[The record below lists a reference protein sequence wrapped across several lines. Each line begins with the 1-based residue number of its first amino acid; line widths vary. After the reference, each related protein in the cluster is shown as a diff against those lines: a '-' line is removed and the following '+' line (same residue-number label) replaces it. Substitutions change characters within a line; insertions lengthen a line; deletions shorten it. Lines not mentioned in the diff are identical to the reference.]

1 MAAARMAGGA
11 GSFLLRSV
19 SRGWGAAGAPGGLAA
34 AAAAAGAGAG
44 AGAGRRRTFL
54 STSGGGGGAPASS
67 FSQPFPDPTAV
78 APRPTPG
85 HFGFAIVP
93 EKSAYVIERFG
104 RFLTV
109 LSPGLHLLIPVVDRI
124 AYVHSL
130 KEETIPIHRQAAITK
145 DNVSLTMDGVLYI
158 RVHDPVKASY
168 GVELPLFAVAQLA
181 QTAMRSELG
190 KITLDKTFE
199 ERDALNHN
207 ITRTINEAT
216 ESWGLKCLRYEIRDI
231 IVPTGVK
238 AAMELQAE
246 AERRKRASILES
258 EGERLSEVNVAE
270 GKKRMQVLS
279 AEGEAQSIL
288 LRAEATATA
297 ISKIADRI
305 DSHRGADGSSGGD
318 AIRMILAEQYV
329 DAFGKLA
336 KETNTIIMNNNH
348 GVNDVAAMVTT
359 AMGVWDGRGGGGGA
373 ARIAAPAPAPVKAP
387 E

>member
-1 MAAARMAGGA
+1 MMMPPPAPPPPPMS
-11 GSFLLRSV
+11 SFASAPVASSSTFGLDDV
-19 SRGWGAAGAPGGLAA
+19 SSP
-34 AAAAAGAGAG
+34 
-44 AGAGRRRTFL
+44 RRT
-54 STSGGGGGAPASS
+54 P
-67 FSQPFPDPTAV
+67 V
-78 APRPTPG
+78 

-109 LSPGLHLLIPVVDRI
+109 LSPGLHLLIPFVDRI

-216 ESWGLKCLRYEIRDI
+216 ESWGLRCLRYEIRDI

-288 LRAEATATA
+288 LKAEAQATA
-297 ISKIADRI
+297 ISKIAETI
-305 DSHRGADGSSGGD
+305 DGHRGKAGTGGGSGAE
-318 AIRMILAEQYV
+318 AIKMLLAEQYV
-329 DAFGKLA
+329 GAFAKLA
-336 KETNTIIMNNNH
+336 KESNTILMNTNGG

-359 AMGVWDGRGGGGGA
+359 AMGIYDKTIKGTGSTSGGSIGPGSG
-373 ARIAAPAPAPVKAP
+373 
-387 E
+387 